1 MARMAGLAGSGGS
14 GSAERSSGPNAGKGG
29 GNGSGAGTGA
39 GGGHGPSAGYG
50 AKVAAKVKPNIVYPD
65 AISGNPRA
73 EVEVRTAPGGDIIS
87 ARLIKS
93 SGNKA
98 WDDAV
103 VRAVQKTDSLPKD
116 VDGKVPPTLVIGFRP
131 QD

>member
-1 MARMAGLAGSGGS
+1 M
-14 GSAERSSGPNAGKGG
+14 
-29 GNGSGAGTGA
+29 
-39 GGGHGPSAGYG
+39 
-50 AKVAAKVKPNIVYPD
+50 AAKVKPNIVYPD

-103 VRAVQKTDSLPKD
+103 IRALQKTETLPRD
-116 VDGKVPPTLVIGFRP
+116 IDGRVPSDLVIGFRP